1 MKKERQMKQ
10 FMSKFLNAASLLLLV
25 FSMFSTPL
33 VTIAETSEGTTPS
46 TEAVQPESATEASSS
61 ATEATSSATGALAP
75 SGADRAAAPRA
86 PKAVD
91 DVITSIKYTNNEGG
105 ELNWSLEPWATFKI
119 NATFALPNNKIHAGD
134 TTTVSVPSQLI
145 INSTD
150 C

>member
-10 FMSKFLNAASLLLLV
+10 FMSKFLNAASLFLLV

-46 TEAVQPESATEASSS
+46 TEAVQPESATEASSSATEAS

-105 ELNWSLEPWATFKI
+105 ELNWSLEPWATFKDQRDLCL
-119 NATFALPNNKIHAGD
+119 AK
-134 TTTVSVPSQLI
+134 
-145 INSTD
+145 
-150 C
+150 

>member
-1 MKKERQMKQ
+1 MILRTMRKKRGESYEKERQMKQ
-10 FMSKFLNAASLLLLV
+10 FMSKFLNAASLFLLV

-86 PKAVD
+86 QK
-91 DVITSIKYTNNEGG
+91 
-105 ELNWSLEPWATFKI
+105 L
-119 NATFALPNNKIHAGD
+119 
-134 TTTVSVPSQLI
+134 
-145 INSTD
+145 
-150 C
+150 